1 MAKAKTAAKPTA
13 KAAKPKAKRKPL
25 PPSTRVKPTPEQIAE
40 LSKPQPV
47 TQASIAKQFSKPVG
61 RPKEYAP
68 SYVAIAYAHAAGG
81 GMDGGLAEKLGVAVA
96 TVYRW
101 KVEYPDFHDA
111 IKRGKLGFD
120 QQVQD
125 ALLSKATGATLNKQV
140 AIKLK
145 DVEYDDMGKKLAERE
160 RVELVTVQEQAAP
173 DTGAMIFWLTNRQGD
188 DWKNTQRREMTGA
201 DGAPLDNSVTV
212 NVNIGN
218 DILQRLER
226 MSSRLNI
233 DHEK

>member
-1 MAKAKTAAKPTA
+1 MAKAKTA
-13 KAAKPKAKRKPL
+13 PKAKREPRRNGSK
-25 PPSTRVKPTPEQIAE
+25 STKRKPTAAEIAE
-40 LSKPQPV
+40 MSVVRPV
-47 TQASIAKQFSKPVG
+47 TQADIAKQFAKPMG
-61 RPKEYAP
+61 RPTVYKPE
-68 SYVAIAYAHAAGG
+68 YVALAYAHAASG
-81 GMDGGLAEKLGVAVA
+81 GMDGLLADKIGVNIA
-96 TVYRW
+96 TIYKWRN
-101 KVEYPDFHDA
+101 EYPDFLDA
-111 IKRGKLGFD
+111 LKRGKQGFD
-120 QQVQD
+120 QQVHD
-125 ALLSKATGATLNKQV
+125 ALLNKATGATLNKQV

-201 DGAPLDNSVTV
+201 DGAPIDNSVTV